1 MYLHRIIIKNY
12 RSIEYVDITFAKGKN
27 IIVGVY
33 GIIELH
39 KTAAKSA

>member
-1 MYLHRIIIKNY
+1 MEEFDKIISKA
-12 RSIEYVDITFAKGKN
+12 IEMNASDIHITVD
-27 IIVGVY
+27 VPPVY